1 MRFTPQYKASLRLPR
16 WGRWGAMVVGP
27 EDRFHTLFPF
37 FSPHTMA
44 TAVTTLVSVNTAPD
58 RAKKVIGAMIE
69 MVKDRYT
76 IVHAG
81 NAEGEYML
89 ERGIT
94 PC

>member
-1 MRFTPQYKASLRLPR
+1 
-16 WGRWGAMVVGP
+16 
-27 EDRFHTLFPF
+27 
-37 FSPHTMA
+37 MA

-69 MVKDRYT
+69 MVKDRYA

-81 NAEGEYML
+81 NAEGEYMRR
-89 ERGIT
+89 RGIS

>member
-1 MRFTPQYKASLRLPR
+1 
-16 WGRWGAMVVGP
+16 MVVGP

-37 FSPHTMA
+37 LSPHTMA

-81 NAEGEYML
+81 NATCEYML
-89 ERGIT
+89 RGGIIH
-94 PC
+94 C